1 VRITNRRRWRTVI
14 ALFAVTAVLFSACG
28 GDDDD
33 DNNNNAGETPASQAD
48 PNGVIKVGYDL
59 QQEGL
64 EFSFDP
70 RIAKAAGTANDS
82 LFNLLYG
89 RLMQVDKDGKL
100 TPDLA
105 TAATVV
111 DDTTISVEL
120 REGLEFSD
128 GTPLDAEAVKAS
140 LERYLG
146 NRAENEVAFL
156 TPFFSLQTI
165 EVVSPTEL
173 TLKIPDGTAN
183 SWFDQHITAWKTSI
197 TKPGA
202 TFEEIGAGPFKIE
215 SHTPGQ
221 KIVFTK
227 NESYWNADALKVK
240 GMEFSQVAFAQPQ
253 AGIAAVTKGQFDV
266 TTTDP
271 SQLGGLSGDIE
282 PVSRV
287 SPDQTATMMI
297 CKKEGPLAD
306 VRVRKAI
313 NKGIDREA
321 INEAVFSGT
330 SEPATQMWPT
340 GHKFNNPDVDK
351 DLAFD
356 PKGAKALL
364 KDAGYEDGVSIDL
377 YPLDFSGLLQAAE
390 VIKDQLADIGITIN
404 LKTGTNFVT
413 DYLVPDRNALGLYP
427 GNNGG
432 VQKLTSWTGNSLG
445 NICEYKD
452 EVIDDLFT
460 KLSSMSE
467 SDPEATEL
475 WHSAA
480 EKVVDDALSVFV
492 LFRATLGAYDTTR
505 LGDMTPMVLGQY
517 IVPDPFK
524 TYVKAS

>member
-1 VRITNRRRWRTVI
+1 VRVTNRRRWRTVI
-14 ALFAVTAVLFSACG
+14 ALFAVTAVVFTACG
-28 GDDDD
+28 SDGGDE
-33 DNNNNAGETPASQAD
+33 NGGATTTPGSKAD

-82 LFNLLYG
+82 LFNLVYG
-89 RLMQVDKDGKL
+89 RLMQVDKDGNL

-105 TAATVV
+105 TKAAVV
-111 DDTTISVEL
+111 DVNTISVEL

-128 GTPLDAEAVKAS
+128 GTPLDSAAVKAS

-156 TPFFSLQTI
+156 TPYFSLETI
-165 EVVSPTEL
+165 EVESATKL
-173 TLKIPDGTAN
+173 TLKFPDGTAN
-183 SWFDQHITAWKTSI
+183 RWFDQHIMTWKTSI

-202 TFEEIGAGPFKIE
+202 TFEAIGAGPFKIE
-215 SHTPGQ
+215 NYTPGQ
-221 KIVFTK
+221 KIVMTK
-227 NESYWNADALKVK
+227 NDSYWNADALKVK

-253 AGIAAVTKGQFDV
+253 AGIAAVRQGQFDI

-287 SPDQTATMMI
+287 SPDSTMTMMV
-297 CKKEGPLAD
+297 CKKDGPLAD
-306 VRVRKAI
+306 VRVRQAL
-313 NKGIDREA
+313 NKGIDRET
-321 INEAVFSGT
+321 INEAVFGGT
-330 SEPATQMWPT
+330 SEPATQMYPT

-356 PKGAKALL
+356 PEGAKKLL
-364 KDAGYEDGVSIDL
+364 KDAGYADGVSIDL
-377 YPLDFSGLLQAAE
+377 YPLDFAGLLQAAE
-390 VIKDQLADIGITIN
+390 VIKDQLADVGITIN

-413 DYLVPDRNALGLYP
+413 DYLQPDRNALGLYP
-427 GNNGG
+427 GNNSG
-432 VQKLTSWTGNSLG
+432 VEKLTSWTGNSLG

-452 EVIDDLFT
+452 AEIDDYFA
-460 KLSSMSE
+460 KLSTMSE
-467 SDPEATEL
+467 SDPDATEI
-475 WHSAA
+475 WHQAA
-480 EKVVDDALSVFV
+480 EKVVDEALSVFV
-492 LFRATLGAYDTTR
+492 LFRATLGAYDSSR
-505 LGDMTPMVLGQY
+505 LGDLTPMVLGQY

-524 TYVKAS
+524 TYVKG